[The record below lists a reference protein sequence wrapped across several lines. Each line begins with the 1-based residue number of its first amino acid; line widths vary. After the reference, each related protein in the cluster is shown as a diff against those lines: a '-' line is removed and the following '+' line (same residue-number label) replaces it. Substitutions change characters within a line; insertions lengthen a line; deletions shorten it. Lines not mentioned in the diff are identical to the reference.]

1 MGDYLYVAFGGVLHK
16 VGYFLFGVVAS
27 IVGLFAGAGRL
38 GTAPRGVGT
47 VDTEGGNIVQLGVFG

>member
-1 MGDYLYVAFGGVLHK
+1 

-38 GTAPRGVGT
+38 GTAPGGVGT
-47 VDTEGGNIVQLGVFG
+47 VDTEGGNIVQLRVFG